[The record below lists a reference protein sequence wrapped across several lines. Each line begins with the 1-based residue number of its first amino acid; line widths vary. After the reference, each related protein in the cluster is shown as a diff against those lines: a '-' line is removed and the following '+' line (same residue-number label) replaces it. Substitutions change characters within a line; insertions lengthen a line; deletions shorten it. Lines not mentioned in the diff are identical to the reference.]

1 MESRESFDCA
11 TQPNLYAG
19 SMTFRSSFALALIL
33 GAAGVLNAATPAQSL
48 LDQAKRA
55 FQSGHREEAVTI
67 ATRMIEADPKDPNN
81 YFLRARFHDLMG
93 QREAALKDYDKLLE
107 VSPEAQEVHYHRG
120 VIHFLLGH
128 IQAAAADFDQLAA
141 AQPEKM
147 PALWQRGIVLYYA
160 GRYED
165 GHKQFEM
172 HHKVNPNDVEN
183 AVWDFLCIAREKGI
197 DEARKQLMPASGDT
211 RIPMNEIYALFAGK
225 GSPDEI
231 FQRVDAAK
239 ADSLVEPAYRFYAH
253 FYVALYYEAT
263 GNAALRREHLQK
275 AVDLKL
281 KNEYMWEVA
290 RVHLD
295 LLNSGRLK

>member
-1 MESRESFDCA
+1 
-11 TQPNLYAG
+11 
-19 SMTFRSSFALALIL
+19 MTFRSSFALAVHLVA
-33 GAAGVLNAATPAQSL
+33 AAGLNAAAPEQAL

-55 FQSGHREEAVTI
+55 FQSGHREEAVNI

-93 QREAALKDYDKLLE
+93 QREAALKDYNKLLE

-128 IQAAAADFDQLAA
+128 IEAAAADFDQLAA
-141 AQPEKM
+141 AQPDKL

-165 GHKQFEM
+165 GHKQFVM
-172 HHKVNPNDVEN
+172 HRTVNPYDVEN
-183 AVWDFLCIAREKGI
+183 AVWDFMCVAREKGV
-197 DEARKQLMPASGDT
+197 EAARKQLMPVTGDM

-239 ADSLVEPAYRFYAH
+239 ADSLIEPAYRFYAH

-263 GNAALRREHLQK
+263 GDAALRREHLQK